1 MSEAQTNPPI
11 SKLATGAAGVTLV
24 ALALPILGILGIH
37 AGALAPMTGFSL
49 FGAGALLG
57 SLAALILGLLGLIVT
72 RGGRDPEGRKRAQI
86 GAIGGAALLGA
97 VFLVAAPGFDFP
109 PINDITT
116 NLADPPAFAGDP
128 SGRNGDMTYPE
139 DWKPLVAEAYP
150 DLQPLQIDEGPDPAF
165 ARALATAQRLG
176 WDVRGEDPGRGTI
189 EASSR
194 TAVFQFVDDVVI
206 RVRPDGNGSQIDIRS
221 KSRDGQGDL
230 GANANRIRA
239 FFEAF

>member
-1 MSEAQTNPPI
+1 MSEAQMNPPI
-11 SKLATGAAGVTLV
+11 SKLATCAAGVTLA
-24 ALALPILGILGIH
+24 ALALPILGILGVH

-57 SLAALILGLLGLIVT
+57 SLAALILGLLGLLVT

-97 VFLVAAPGFDFP
+97 VFLVAAPGFDLP

-128 SGRNGDMTYPE
+128 SGRNRDMTYPG

-150 DLQPLQIDEGPDPAF
+150 DLQPLQTDEGPDQAF
-165 ARALATAQRLG
+165 ARALATAKRLG
-176 WDVRGEDPGRGTI
+176 WDVGGEDLGRGTI
-189 EASSR
+189 EAISR
-194 TAVFQFVDDVVI
+194 TSIFQFVDDVVI
-206 RVRPDGNGSQIDIRS
+206 RVRPDENGSQIDIRS

-239 FFEAF
+239 FSEAF